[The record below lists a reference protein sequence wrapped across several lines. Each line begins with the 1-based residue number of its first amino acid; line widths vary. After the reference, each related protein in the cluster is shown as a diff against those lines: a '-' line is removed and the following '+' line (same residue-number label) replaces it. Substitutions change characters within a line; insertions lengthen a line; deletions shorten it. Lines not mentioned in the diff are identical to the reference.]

1 MGKFIQGHAFTCECA
16 DCQIAQ
22 HYRRLQGMGQ
32 LYDTTQMK
40 QAEPIEDE
48 SVKQIEWKRPRTE
61 SFFRRLLS
69 LIKESK

>member
-1 MGKFIQGHAFTCECA
+1 MGSFTQGHAFTCECM

-22 HYRRLQGMGQ
+22 SYRKLQGMGQ

-48 SVKQIEWKRPRTE
+48 PIKQIEWKQPQTE
-61 SFFRRLLS
+61 SFLRRLLS
-69 LIKESK
+69 LISGE